1 MYIELS
7 MIFIPIISSIILFS
21 FENRYIHYTAVLTQG
36 IILTLTAFVYRQFIL
51 FGDKKLVL
59 GGFSQIS
66 GIELRLDGMAVSFLM
81 ISVLIWTAVI
91 LYSLDKIKEDT
102 TFGFFL
108 LFLQGAFIGFL
119 LANDLFTIFI
129 FIDLIT
135 ILSTLLIVYERD
147 DFSLRAGFN
156 YLLVNSLGTLL
167 YLIGLALIYNL
178 TGSFNI
184 SIVSQIMPDLSHNE
198 YAQLAYIFIVAAL
211 GVKSAFFPV
220 YNWLPKAH
228 GAAPSAVSAL
238 LSGLLVKTGVYIFI
252 RMLDIFEPVI
262 LMDFMVYIGFIT
274 FFSGALFA
282 VAQKDIK
289 QLLAFS
295 SISHIGLILI
305 GLSSAYYG
313 KIGAVYHIISHAF
326 FKSALFFCAGY
337 IIEYKKERR
346 VTEIRGIFSD
356 NFYVAVTMLI
366 CLLAL
371 SGMPFFGGYPG
382 KSLIKDSLKH
392 SDELYYLLNGV
403 NIISLVYFLKLL
415 QIFIPERPESSLTDI
430 DTKKNIKKKINFR
443 NIRKY
448 RPKMKIPTSGK
459 ISLVLLIIL
468 SMYFGINSAFVQNI
482 FYIEQTVNIIKTSW
496 TSAAEYSISLI
507 AAWIIY
513 VNFVKKEHRFLYFI
527 RHYNMSF
534 ESSVFM
540 IVGFLFSMMV
550 YNFVFNLY

>member
-1 MYIELS
+1 MSIELS
-7 MIFIPIISSIILFS
+7 MIFIPIIASIILFS
-21 FENRYIHYTAVLTQG
+21 FDNRYIHYAAVLTQA
-36 IILTLTAFVYRQFIL
+36 ILLILAGTVYRQFIL

-59 GGFSQIS
+59 GGFSQIA
-66 GIELRLDGMAVSFLM
+66 GIELRVDGMAASFML
-81 ISVLIWTAVI
+81 ISILIWTAVV

-184 SIVSQIMPDLSHNE
+184 TIVSQILPGLSGNE
-198 YAQLAYIFIVAAL
+198 YAQLAYIFVVAAL

-238 LSGLLVKTGVYIFI
+238 LSGLLVKAGIYIFI
-252 RMLDIFEPVI
+252 RMQSIFEPVI
-262 LMDFMVYIGFIT
+262 LIDYMVYIGFIT
-274 FFSGALFA
+274 FFSGAIFA

-305 GLSSAYYG
+305 GLSTSYYG

-346 VTEIRGIFSD
+346 LTCIRGVFAD
-356 NFYVAVTMLI
+356 NRFMALAMMI
-366 CLLAL
+366 CLFAL

-382 KSLIKDSLKH
+382 KYIIKSSLKN
-392 SDELYYLLNGV
+392 SKELYYLINGI
-403 NIISLVYFLKLL
+403 NILSLVYFIKLL
-415 QIFIPERPESSLTDI
+415 QIFIPEDGAFS
-430 DTKKNIKKKINFR
+430 FR
-443 NIRKY
+443 KAMQRIPAAYKRNNHIQKKY
-448 RPKMKIPTSGK
+448 RAKMKIPTSGK
-459 ISLVLLIIL
+459 VSLVLLVIL
-468 SMYFGINSAFVQNI
+468 SLYFGINPAIIQTI
-482 FYIEQTVNIIKTSW
+482 FSLEQGESMIKISGSSSLEYLLSLGAAYVIYIR
-496 TSAAEYSISLI
+496 L
-507 AAWIIY
+507 
-513 VNFVKKEHRFLYFI
+513 VKNEHRLLYFL

-540 IVGFLFSMMV
+540 IVGFLFTMMV
-550 YNFVFNLY
+550 YNFVFNLN